1 MKQHSFI
8 VRFVIIFVPLLLF
21 LLLMSLA
28 GITKNIFMTLI
39 LSLAFTWMVQAIYKK
54 VMLKRNRNKRGV
66 K

>member
-21 LLLMSLA
+21 LLLMFLA

-54 VMLKRNRNKRGV
+54 VMLKCNRNERGV

>member
-54 VMLKRNRNKRGV
+54 VMLKRNRNERGV

>member
-21 LLLMSLA
+21 LLLMFLA

-54 VMLKRNRNKRGV
+54 VMLKRNRNERGV